1 LGRNPVI
8 EPANLESNAGVPVR
22 RSALIIAGASA
33 KGPYAAGALSVLA
46 RRRDFDVRCLTGA
59 SSGALNAAVYAAG
72 LRVGEAAVAADLLRD
87 LWRKQA
93 SWFNILTHRQRVALV
108 KNALLPF
115 LGKERKREVS
125 LDIPLASLQGSLDS
139 YGHMRFEETSKF
151 DTAAFETDRG
161 LDELA
166 EACILSS
173 TIPLVFPPRKFR
185 SEQFWDGGIVDD
197 TPIGNALKRDRSIDH
212 MIVVTP
218 DSNVVQPRRR
228 YGWFAL
234 SRLLEMVIEERLARD
249 LSEAQSF
256 NDELSA
262 LCRAGVDLNK
272 LGPDIKW
279 KFLQFVEIR
288 PEQELP
294 GNLATG
300 FFSGQVRDEYVNTGE
315 RTARSVLDHWTPK
328 EFPTSP
334 S

>member
-1 LGRNPVI
+1 MTHVS
-8 EPANLESNAGVPVR
+8 EPAKLHADVAIPLR
-22 RSALIIAGASA
+22 KSALIIAGASA

-46 RRRDFDVRCLTGA
+46 RRPDFDVRCVLGA

-72 LRVGEAAVAADLLRD
+72 LRVGEAAAAADNLCQ

-93 SWFNILTHRQRVALV
+93 KWFNILTHCQRVAIV
-108 KNALLPF
+108 RNALLPF
-115 LGKERKREVS
+115 VGKQKTREV
-125 LDIPLASLQGSLDS
+125 LLEIPVASLQGSLDK
-139 YGHMRFEETSKF
+139 YGHMRFESNYRF
-151 DTAAFETDRG
+151 DTAAFETAEG
-161 LDELA
+161 IDEIA
-166 EACILSS
+166 EVCILSS

-197 TPIGNALKRDRSIDH
+197 TPIGNALKRDRAIDH

-218 DSNVVQPRRR
+218 DSNFVDRRRR
-228 YGWFAL
+228 YGWLAL

-256 NDELSA
+256 NDELLA
-262 LCRAGVDLNK
+262 LCRAGVDLTK

-279 KFLQFVEIR
+279 KFLQFIEIR

-300 FFSGQVRDEYVNTGE
+300 FFCAAVRDQYVNVGHD
-315 RTARSVLDHWTPK
+315 TAEKVLKHWQPQV
-328 EFPTSP
+328 FPSHTS
-334 S
+334 